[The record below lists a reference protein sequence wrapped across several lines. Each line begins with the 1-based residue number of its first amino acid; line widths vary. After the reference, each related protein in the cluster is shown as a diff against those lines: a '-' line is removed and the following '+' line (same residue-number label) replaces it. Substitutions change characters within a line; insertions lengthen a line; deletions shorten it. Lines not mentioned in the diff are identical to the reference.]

1 MTIDVKGEVCLKSN
15 MIRQAGCMDY
25 LGFAWATSSSEAVS
39 YTSAV
44 IKSHT
49 LAFRSAGL
57 GMLLVAWW
65 ASNDTCFT
73 KRV

>member
-1 MTIDVKGEVCLKSN
+1 MNVDVKGEVCLKSN

-44 IKSHT
+44 IKS
-49 LAFRSAGL
+49 L
-57 GMLLVAWW
+57 
-65 ASNDTCFT
+65 
-73 KRV
+73 